1 MSDVTERVESLE
13 RRMTKI
19 EMSNAVAGVHNTNV
33 EKRLSAIEDTL
44 KWLVR
49 LVFGALVLAIIGFVI
64 GGGIPGT

>member
-1 MSDVTERVESLE
+1 MEMQDRIEGLE
-13 RRMTKI
+13 RRVTKI
-19 EMSNAVAGVHNTNV
+19 EMSAAVAGVHNTNV

-64 GGGIPGT
+64 SGGLSGS